1 MARNKYPEETVK
13 LILDVSTKM
22 FCEKGYDNTSLQ
34 DIINETKLS
43 KGAIYHHFDSKEDI
57 LKAIFQR
64 IGNENAVI
72 FAKIRDNDSLNGLEK
87 LREIFKTAVFNSNQS
102 VLLTVSPQLLNNPR
116 FLDMQIEQIYE
127 IVVPEF
133 VEPVLEQGIKDK
145 SLEIENSHEI
155 AEVIMVLSNVWLNP
169 LVEMTDKEGME
180 KRCNT
185 FNALLN
191 GIGIDTLLD
200 EETISAFIQ
209 FCK

>member
-1 MARNKYPEETVK
+1 MKQNFLKV
-13 LILDVSTKM
+13 L
-22 FCEKGYDNTSLQ
+22 F
-34 DIINETKLS
+34 IIISIQRK
-43 KGAIYHHFDSKEDI
+43 IF

-116 FLDMQIEQIYE
+116 FLAMQIEQMYE

-180 KRCNT
+180 K
-185 FNALLN
+185 
-191 GIGIDTLLD
+191 TLQY
-200 EETISAFIQ
+200 IQ
-209 FCK
+209 CPFKWNRHRHIIRRRNNFCIYTVL

>member
-13 LILDVSTKM
+13 LILDVATKM
-22 FCEKGYDNTSLQ
+22 FFEKGYDNTSLQ

-43 KGAIYHHFDSKEDI
+43 KGAIYHHFGSKEDI

-116 FLDMQIEQIYE
+116 FLAMQIEQIYE
-127 IVVPEF
+127 MVVPEF

-145 SLEIENSHEI
+145 SLEIENPHEI

-169 LVEMTDKEGME
+169 LVEMTDKEGMK

-185 FNALLN
+185 FNTLLN

-200 EETISAFIQ
+200 KETISAFIQ

>member
-1 MARNKYPEETVK
+1 
-13 LILDVSTKM
+13 
-22 FCEKGYDNTSLQ
+22 
-34 DIINETKLS
+34 
-43 KGAIYHHFDSKEDI
+43 
-57 LKAIFQR
+57 
-64 IGNENAVI
+64 
-72 FAKIRDNDSLNGLEK
+72 NDSLNGLEK

-116 FLDMQIEQIYE
+116 FLAMQIEQMYE

-191 GIGIDTLLD
+191 GIGIDTLL
-200 EETISAFIQ
+200 
-209 FCK
+209 

>member
-72 FAKIRDNDSLNGLEK
+72 FAKIRDNDSLNGLE
-87 LREIFKTAVFNSNQS
+87 Q
-102 VLLTVSPQLLNNPR
+102 
-116 FLDMQIEQIYE
+116 MYE

>member
-1 MARNKYPEETVK
+1 
-13 LILDVSTKM
+13 M

-64 IGNENAVI
+64 IGNENVVI

-116 FLDMQIEQIYE
+116 FLAMQIEQMYE

-145 SLEIENSHEI
+145 SLEIENLHEI

-200 EETISAFIQ
+200 KETISAFIQ